1 MKGERDVKKR
11 FVIAL
16 CLLLGC
22 VFLAGCPRLE
32 SEETVPPTET
42 AEPTEW
48 IIEAEEEEKRYEGL
62 ELTFLPIWQEASPEA
77 AVLNQAAEVF
87 ELRTGCRVQIIWNGT
102 EEEIADIYQLHG
114 DQLPDY
120 AGQLLD
126 LTEMAAAAG
135 YADKSFQSLTD
146 QVVGLCGFLGAI
158 PQSPYVTGF
167 YYNTEAF
174 ETSGVIQAPRN
185 WERFVSVCT
194 LLQTGGYQG
203 LTFGS
208 EDADDL
214 LLMHLTGH
222 LGAEEVQRLMA
233 EGGWDSEAVLAAVT
247 EIFDFAMV
255 GNLAAGTPAG
265 TNRVAT
271 SNSAIAYGTNA
282 LCAQAEQAALADL
295 SWGMFPY
302 PGAGEAEPAITVRA
316 DVLAVSAACAQSQ
329 AAFDFIMLLT
339 TGEFDQ
345 LRSDVTIGI
354 PADPRNA
361 SPIEGAV
368 DALKQARILEV
379 PQPNLTEKQVGYIL
393 KLFKSKYETPGEFLK
408 EMQGR
413 YR

>member
-1 MKGERDVKKR
+1 MRKR
-11 FVIAL
+11 FVIVL
-16 CLLLGC
+16 CLLLAC
-22 VFLAGCPRLE
+22 TLLAGCPRLE
-32 SEETVPPTET
+32 PEETVPPTEAT
-42 AEPTEW
+42 EPTEW
-48 IIEAEEEEKRYEGL
+48 IIEAEEEEKLYEGM
-62 ELTFLPIWQEASPEA
+62 ELTFLPMWQEASPEA
-77 AVLNQAAEVF
+77 DVLTQAAEVF
-87 ELRTGCRVQIIWNGT
+87 ELRTGCRIQILWNGT
-102 EEEIADIYQLHG
+102 EEGTADIFQLSG
-114 DQLPDY
+114 AQLPDY

-126 LTEMAAAAG
+126 LTKMAAAAG

-146 QVVGLCGFLGAI
+146 QVIGLCGFLGAI

-174 ETSGVIQAPRN
+174 ETSGVIQAPES

-194 LLQTGGYQG
+194 LLQAGGYQG

-214 LLMHLTGH
+214 LLTHLTQH
-222 LGAEEVQRLMA
+222 LGAEEVQNLMTN
-233 EGGWDSEAVLAAVT
+233 GGWDREAVLTAVT

-282 LCAQAEQAALADL
+282 LCAQAEQAALAGL

-302 PGAGEAEPAITVRA
+302 PAAGEAEPTITVSS
-316 DVLAVSAACAQSQ
+316 DVLAISAACGQSQ
-329 AAFDFIMLLT
+329 AAFDFVMLLT

-345 LRSDVTIGI
+345 LRADVTIGI
-354 PADPRNA
+354 PADPRNE

-368 DALKQARILEV
+368 EALKQARILEA
-379 PQPNLTEKQVGYIL
+379 PQPDLTEKQARYIL
-393 KLFKSKYETPGEFLK
+393 KLFKGKYETPGEFLK